1 MADTEP
7 EERNISVRF
16 DRPPESRLAS
26 NKNLRDRSARVTI
39 EDVAE
44 VAGVSTATVS
54 RVINAHPDVSP
65 ATRAEVMRHAREL
78 GYVSNRAAAPDPN
91 AKGVKLIALA
101 VPELHGDNVT
111 EVITGAAESL
121 KEHDARLVLSS
132 VGGKLGTTLGLPE
145 RLLKGT
151 TAGALLLMPAEDT
164 AELVEL
170 GETGYPFVV
179 IEPAMP
185 IDIGIPAV
193 TVTNW
198 GGAKM
203 AAEYLISLGHTHIG
217 IITGPSS
224 WRVSADRLAGYQ
236 AALLTAGL
244 PILPRLVQEAD
255 FTIDGGRYAAERLL
269 SLAHAPTAIFATD
282 DAMAVGVLQ
291 EARAR
296 GLHPPRDLSVMG
308 FGDTRMAAITTP
320 GLTSVQLPL
329 QGLGRVGA
337 DMLWRILQG
346 QDLDAPRIELSTSLV
361 IRESTSA
368 PRGTSFSTM

>member
-7 EERNISVRF
+7 EERSISVRF
-16 DRPPESRLAS
+16 DRSPGPRLPS
-26 NKNLRDRSARVTI
+26 NRSARDRGARVTI

-54 RVINAHPDVSP
+54 RVINAHPDVSQ
-65 ATRAEVMRHAREL
+65 ATRAEVMKHAREL
-78 GYVSNRAAAPDPN
+78 GYVSNRGASAEPT

-111 EVITGAAESL
+111 EVITGAAEAL
-121 KEHDARLVLSS
+121 KDHDARLVLSS
-132 VGGKLGTTLGLPE
+132 VGGKLGTTLSLPE

-151 TAGALLLMPAEDT
+151 TEGALLVMPAEDT
-164 AELVEL
+164 QELVEL

-185 IDIGIPAV
+185 IDIGIPTV

-203 AAEYLISLGHTHIG
+203 AAEYLIGLGHTHIG
-217 IITGPSS
+217 IITGPSG

-291 EARAR
+291 AARAR

-308 FGDTRMAAITTP
+308 FGDARMAAITTP

-337 DMLWRILQG
+337 DMLWRLLQG
-346 QDLDAPRIELSTSLV
+346 QELDAPRIELSTSLV

-368 PRGTSFSTM
+368 PRGTSFSTI

>member
-1 MADTEP
+1 MAENDP
-7 EERNISVRF
+7 EERTISLRLDRTPAPRGTNTRSVR
-16 DRPPESRLAS
+16 DRG
-26 NKNLRDRSARVTI
+26 ARVTI

-78 GYVSNRAAAPDPN
+78 GYVSNRGASAEPS
-91 AKGVKLIALA
+91 AKDVRLIALA

-111 EVITGAAESL
+111 EVVTGAAESL
-121 KEHDARLVLSS
+121 REHGACLVLSS
-132 VGGKLGTTLGLPE
+132 LGSKLGTSQSLAE

-151 TAGALLLMPAEDT
+151 TSGALLLMPEEDT
-164 AELVEL
+164 RDLVEL
-170 GETGYPFVV
+170 GETGYPFVMV
-179 IEPAMP
+179 EPAMP
-185 IDIGIPAV
+185 VDVGIPAV

-203 AAEYLISLGHTHIG
+203 ATEYLIGLGHTHIG
-217 IITGPSS
+217 IITGPSG

-255 FTIDGGRYAAERLL
+255 FTVDGGRYAAERLL
-269 SLAHAPTAIFATD
+269 SLPHAPTAIFATD
-282 DAMAVGVLQ
+282 DAVAVGVLQ
-291 EARAR
+291 ASRGK
-296 GLHPPRDLSVMG
+296 GLHPPRDLSVIG

-320 GLTSVQLPL
+320 GLSSVQLPL

-337 DMLWRILQG
+337 DMLWRLLQG
-346 QDLDAPRIELSTSLV
+346 QELDAPRIELSTSLV

>member
-1 MADTEP
+1 MRGNSGTSTIA
-7 EERNISVRF
+7 
-16 DRPPESRLAS
+16 
-26 NKNLRDRSARVTI
+26 ARV
-39 EDVAE
+39 
-44 VAGVSTATVS
+44 
-54 RVINAHPDVSP
+54 RSP
-65 ATRAEVMRHAREL
+65 A
-78 GYVSNRAAAPDPN
+78 P
-91 AKGVKLIALA
+91 GVKLIALS

-111 EVITGAAESL
+111 EVITGAAEAL
-121 KEHDARLVLSS
+121 KNMMPVWSCLPLGEARGCQLS
-132 VGGKLGTTLGLPE
+132 E
-145 RLLKGT
+145 RLLRGT
-151 TAGALLLMPAEDT
+151 TAGAILLMPAEDT

-203 AAEYLISLGHTHIG
+203 AAEYLIGLGHTHIG
-217 IITGPSS
+217 IITGPRD

-255 FTIDGGRYAAERLL
+255 FTIESGRYAAERLL
-269 SLAHAPTAIFATD
+269 SLPHAPSAIFAME

-291 EARAR
+291 AARAH
-296 GLHPPRDLSVMG
+296 GLHSPRDLSVIG
-308 FGDTRMAAITTP
+308 FGDTSMAAITTP
-320 GLTSVQLPL
+320 GLSSVQLPL

-337 DMLWRILQG
+337 DMLWRLLQDR
-346 QDLDAPRIELSTSLV
+346 QLDAPRIELSTSLV
-361 IRESTSA
+361 VRESTAA